1 MRIWIYICVNVCTCF
16 AAQKCVCMHPCVCIR
31 LYVFVCVCMRACV
44 YIFMC
49 MHTHA
54 HTPHSRTGASESSSL
69 RMYKQVYT
77 RSPTLIRIYL
87 QLLCER
93 TILPVRA
100 RTAENHGVYCL
111 YLSCFL
117 LLCPLEV
124 CGLFARLFAR
134 IMVFFALFLFCFLL
148 LFFVSFFR

>member
-1 MRIWIYICVNVCTCF
+1 
-16 AAQKCVCMHPCVCIR
+16 MHPCVCIR

-54 HTPHSRTGASESSSL
+54 HTPHSRAGASESSSL

-87 QLLCER
+87 QLLCKR

-124 CGLFARLFAR
+124 CGLFARLFVR
-134 IMVFFALFLFCFLL
+134 IILVFLLSFCFVFCFCFLC
-148 LFFVSFFR
+148 LFEVYGFLPRERKRERDCNSSEGGG